1 MAVKEFK
8 EGDVIAEIPKE
19 VMFTDGKPFVFKES
33 MLTDNKTYIFFG
45 EDDLVHINY
54 FELWQE

>member
-1 MAVKEFK
+1 MAVKTFK

-19 VMFTDGKPFVFKES
+19 VMFTDGLPFVFKES
-33 MLTDNKTYIFFG
+33 MLTDNKTYLFFG

-54 FELWQE
+54 FEIWQE

>member
-8 EGDVIAEIPKE
+8 NGDVIAEIPKE
-19 VMFTDGKPFVFKES
+19 VMFTDGKPFVFNES